1 MAYDKEKAHE
11 YYMKYRKKGLLKGRK
26 KGKGKVASKGKKSGK
41 KGSKKSSKAKTP
53 KIKKESLLG
62 LSNSGLNE
70 AGKMEWAVQKKD
82 IQDKMNQEL
91 QTATSEEQKAEIRKK
106 YQEQALAKLTEI
118 KNDSKYHD
126 EKIEGTASGG
136 LNDAGKMKWTMEKKN
151 IQKAMNEEL
160 KNATTDDKKKAI
172 REKYQKQAQDTL
184 DAMKKDT
191 NYAKPKKAKKTKKT
205 KKTKT
210 KTSKSKVKKIDN
222 ALSSIKAQMAN
233 LSSEKKE
240 ALKDN
245 LEKLLKK
252 LEG

>member
-11 YYMKYRKKGLLKGRK
+11 YYIKYRKKGLLKGRK
-26 KGKGKVASKGKKSGK
+26 KGKG

-53 KIKKESLLG
+53 KIKKESLVG

-82 IQDKMNQEL
+82 LQDKMNQEL
-91 QTATSEEQKAEIRKK
+91 QSATSEEQKAEIRKK

-126 EKIEGTASGG
+126 EKIEGSASGG
-136 LNDAGKMKWTMEKKN
+136 LNDAGKMKWNMEKKN
-151 IQKAMNEEL
+151 IQKAMNDEL
-160 KNATTDDKKKAI
+160 RNATTDDEKKAI
-172 REKYQKQAQDTL
+172 REKYQKQALDTL
-184 DAMKKDT
+184 SKMKKDT
-191 NYAKPKKAKKTKKT
+191 NYAKPKKS

-210 KTSKSKVKKIDN
+210 KTSKTKVKKIDS
-222 ALSSIKAQMAN
+222 ALSSIKSQVSN
-233 LSSEKKE
+233 LSSEKKK

-245 LEKLLKK
+245 LKKLLKK